1 MCIASF
7 PSSSIPVHSYPM
19 APLLQVCCDYALK
32 MALPRIDAET
42 LEEMEELTTS
52 EYGVNIFHL
61 SMAGN
66 HMLKDN
72 QLLDAMEKVS
82 SEVEYALYSPVE
94 VLKDY
99 FESHLCMYLPLFIV
113 CLDLS
118 WADLI
123 LNMDL

>member
-1 MCIASF
+1 
-7 PSSSIPVHSYPM
+7 M

-82 SEVEYALYSPVE
+82 SEVENASYFPVE

-99 FESHLCMYLPLFIV
+99 FESHCMYLPLFIV

-118 WADLI
+118 
-123 LNMDL
+123 